1 MPATRPRTLIEP
13 EKQPNSQQ
21 LAERKVARSMMDG
34 TANVVIAAAYLPGIH
49 QDVSPQTLAA
59 LLNDQVQAISS
70 GDLSQLEKLLL
81 SQAIALQS
89 MFVDLASKAREQ
101 TTRDNL
107 QVVTSLALK
116 SAAASRQ
123 AITALADLRM
133 PKSVMFAKQANVTS
147 GPQQINNGVI
157 PTAGAARAEG
167 FADRQNEL
175 LEAQHGQ
182 GLDTGTSGTPGRTDP
197 VLAAVGAVDG
207 ANVGRR

>member
-1 MPATRPRTLIEP
+1 
-13 EKQPNSQQ
+13 
-21 LAERKVARSMMDG
+21 
-34 TANVVIAAAYLPGIH
+34 
-49 QDVSPQTLAA
+49 
-59 LLNDQVQAISS
+59 
-70 GDLSQLEKLLL
+70 
-81 SQAIALQS
+81 
-89 MFVDLASKAREQ
+89 
-101 TTRDNL
+101 
-107 QVVTSLALK
+107 
-116 SAAASRQ
+116 
-123 AITALADLRM
+123 M

>member
-1 MPATRPRTLIEP
+1 
-13 EKQPNSQQ
+13 
-21 LAERKVARSMMDG
+21 MMDG
-34 TANVVIAAAYLPGIH
+34 TANVVIAAAYLPGIN
-49 QDVSPQTLAA
+49 QDVSPQTLAS

-81 SQAIALQS
+81 SQAIALQA

-107 QVVTSLALK
+107 QAVTSLALK
-116 SAAASRQ
+116 SAAGSRQ

-147 GPQQINNGVI
+147 GPQQINNGVN
-157 PTAGAARAEG
+157 PPAEAARTES
-167 FADRQNEL
+167 FPDRQNEL
-175 LEAQHGQ
+175 LEAQDDQ
-182 GLDTGTSGTPGRTDP
+182 RLDTGTAGTPSRSDP
-197 VLAAVGAVDG
+197 VLEAVGAVYG